1 MRVNLLILV
10 RHVTAQATQYYR
22 PPRRVPR
29 SESDSQPQRSRTRN
43 LLIFAI
49 GLFIV
54 SLILFGVSFV
64 LGLLGLNAM
73 ALGVWMFAFIFV
85 FVSLGTGFAVGLT
98 YFIMQSF
105 LKREFKKRFD
115 RMDQERY
122 ARYRKMMGIDETKQ
136 KETD

>member
-1 MRVNLLILV
+1 M
-10 RHVTAQATQYYR
+10 TALATQYYR

-29 SESDSQPQRSRTRN
+29 SEGESQPRRSRLRDFF
-43 LLIFAI
+43 IFAI

-54 SLILFGVSFV
+54 SIILFGVSYFFS
-64 LGLLGLNAM
+64 LLGLNTM
-73 ALGVWMFAFIFV
+73 SLGIWMFAFIFV
-85 FVSLGTGFAVGLT
+85 FVSIGIGFTVGLT